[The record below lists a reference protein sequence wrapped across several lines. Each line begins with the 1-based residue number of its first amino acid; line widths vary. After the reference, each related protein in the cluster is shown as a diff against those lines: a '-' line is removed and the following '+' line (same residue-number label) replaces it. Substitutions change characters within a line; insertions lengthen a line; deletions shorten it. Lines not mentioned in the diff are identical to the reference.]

1 VRPAGRGPW
10 PGPAIGGRAVGPGGG
25 AGALEDRPDRTVTL
39 FFMKKSV
46 LTRYRV
52 MAYVTAVMLLVLCV
66 SMIFKYGFDTG
77 ADVTLV
83 VAQIHGVLFIVY
95 LVFAFDLG
103 QKARWPFLK
112 LLWVLIAGTI
122 PTAAFFVE
130 RAVVR
135 EIGPLVEEQPAA
147 PAEV

>member
-1 VRPAGRGPW
+1 
-10 PGPAIGGRAVGPGGG
+10 
-25 AGALEDRPDRTVTL
+25 
-39 FFMKKSV
+39 MKKSV

-66 SMIFKYGFDTG
+66 CMVFKYAFDMGKDLTF
-77 ADVTLV
+77 AVS
-83 VAQIHGVLFIVY
+83 QIHGVLFIIY

-103 QKARWPFLK
+103 TKAKWNFGK

-130 RAVVR
+130 RKVVR
-135 EIGPLVEEQPAA
+135 EIGPQVTDGAA
-147 PAEV
+147 QLSKA